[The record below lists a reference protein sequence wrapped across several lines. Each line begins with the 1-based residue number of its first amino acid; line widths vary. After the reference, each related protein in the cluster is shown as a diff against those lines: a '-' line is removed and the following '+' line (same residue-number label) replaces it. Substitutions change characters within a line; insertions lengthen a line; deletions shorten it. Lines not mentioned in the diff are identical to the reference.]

1 MSTYFTDAAE
11 VARRH
16 DLEERTRRPVPGPR
30 PRTRTR
36 TRLGAALRHAADRLE
51 N

>member
-1 MSTYFTDAAE
+1 VSTYFTEAAE
-11 VARRH
+11 VTRRQ

-36 TRLGAALRHAADRLE
+36 THLAAALRHAAERLE

>member
-1 MSTYFTDAAE
+1 VSTYFTEAVE
-11 VARRH
+11 VTRRQ
-16 DLEERTRRPVPGPR
+16 DLAERTRRPVPGPR

-36 TRLGAALRHAADRLE
+36 IHVATALRHAAERLE

>member
-1 MSTYFTDAAE
+1 MSTYFTDAVE
-11 VARRH
+11 VTRRQ
-16 DLEERTRRPVPGPR
+16 DLAQRTRRPAPAPGPR

-36 TRLGAALRHAADRLE
+36 LAAALRHAADRID

>member
-1 MSTYFTDAAE
+1 MSSYFTEAVE
-11 VARRH
+11 VTRRQ
-16 DLEERTRRPVPGPR
+16 DLAQRTRRPVPGPR

-36 TRLGAALRHAADRLE
+36 LASALRHAADRID

>member
-1 MSTYFTDAAE
+1 MSTYFTDAVE
-11 VARRH
+11 VTRRQ
-16 DLEERTRRPVPGPR
+16 DLAQRTRRPAPTPR

-36 TRLGAALRHAADRLE
+36 LAAALRHAADRID

>member
-1 MSTYFTDAAE
+1 MSNYFTEAVE
-11 VARRH
+11 VTRRQ
-16 DLEERTRRPVPGPR
+16 DLAQRTRRPAPTPR

-36 TRLGAALRHAADRLE
+36 LAAALRHAADRID

>member
-1 MSTYFTDAAE
+1 MSSYFTEAVE
-11 VARRH
+11 VTRRQ
-16 DLEERTRRPVPGPR
+16 DLAQRTRRPVPGPR

-36 TRLGAALRHAADRLE
+36 LANALRHAADRIE

>member
-1 MSTYFTDAAE
+1 MSSYFTDAVE
-11 VARRH
+11 VTRRQ
-16 DLEERTRRPVPGPR
+16 DLAQRTRRPVPGPR

-36 TRLGAALRHAADRLE
+36 LANALRHAADRIE

>member
-1 MSTYFTDAAE
+1 MSSYFTDAVE
-11 VARRH
+11 VTRRQ
-16 DLEERTRRPVPGPR
+16 DLEQRTRRPVPVPR

-36 TRLGAALRHAADRLE
+36 LANALRHAADRID